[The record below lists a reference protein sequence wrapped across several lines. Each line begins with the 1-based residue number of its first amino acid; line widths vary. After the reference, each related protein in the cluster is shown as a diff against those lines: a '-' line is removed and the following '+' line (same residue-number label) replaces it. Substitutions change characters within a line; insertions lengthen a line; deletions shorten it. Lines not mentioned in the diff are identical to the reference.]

1 MRQSRVYSIH
11 FTLLHASSTHLD
23 LLAKTK
29 AQLDDSNAANRAS
42 LIQNLHQVAL
52 LAESFAEQRPRSNT
66 DWIKLADMLDQ
77 EGWSSFAYQ
86 IAVTRS
92 QVSIF
97 GIFPE
102 LLANTRTMMAALWS
116 EHVSSLNCRNTLHT
130 SIKSDSRLSV

>member
-11 FTLLHASSTHLD
+11 LTLLHASFTHLD

-52 LAESFAEQRPRSNT
+52 LAKSFAEQRPRSNT
-66 DWIKLADMLDQ
+66 DWVKLIDTLEQAA
-77 EGWSSFAYQ
+77 WSSFAYQ

-92 QVSIF
+92 LHASIF
-97 GIFPE
+97 GIFLE
-102 LLANTRTMMAALWS
+102 LLANTRMMMAAL
-116 EHVSSLNCRNTLHT
+116 
-130 SIKSDSRLSV
+130 